1 MIVGNETEK
10 TNKQKYGGETVF
22 CDTRPKSLL
31 HQLGGDEGGYALT
44 PKIQW
49 MDVPVAVE
57 WLCHHIG
64 KWEGGSNNSSYAL
77 GEALVRAGKTPKE
90 LKDALYFFNQ
100 HRYHVFT
107 NFWKDGVCR
116 WRMTKHEGRDLQTT
130 YGKKGLARTIQD
142 NRFYIH
148 WRWDMDEYYAHA
160 MASIPEIRMNLLKQT
175 EGQNIQTMESMFQNC
190 EKFEK
195 RTGLLAEKV
204 EEGTVV
210 TKAINQL
217 MNELM
222 GVRLPPML
230 GCLFTG
236 EEHYSWSQKTVPGQF
251 MDGDEQVK
259 PIKAFSDW
267 KKDNIGANVLDP
279 QKYNETHAKM
289 NHAFMKSFLLWNAQ
303 AEKARKIE
311 DKVREAILT
320 ILEEEMEQDE

>member
-10 TNKQKYGGETVF
+10 TNKQKYDGETVF
-22 CDTRPKSLL
+22 CDTRSKSLL

-49 MDVPVAVE
+49 MDVPVAVQ

-64 KWEGGSNNSSYAL
+64 KWAGGSNNSSYSL
-77 GEALVRAGKTPKE
+77 GEAVVRAGKTPKE

-107 NFWKDGVCR
+107 SFWKDGVCR
-116 WRMTKHEGRDLQTT
+116 WRMTKHEGRDLQTA

-160 MASIPEIRMNLLKQT
+160 MASVPEIRMNLLKHT
-175 EGQNIQTMESMFQNC
+175 EGQNIQTMEMMLKNC
-190 EKFEK
+190 EKMQK
-195 RTGLLAEKV
+195 RHALQEAQIEDGKL
-204 EEGTVV
+204 V

-217 MNELM
+217 MYELM
-222 GVRLPPML
+222 GINLPSTV

-236 EEHYSWSQKTVPGQF
+236 QEHYSWSQKTVPGPHTVK
-251 MDGDEQVK
+251 DEHVN
-259 PIKAFSDW
+259 PIKAFSAW

-289 NHAFMKSFLLWNAQ
+289 NHAFMTCYLLWNQQ
-303 AEKARKIE
+303 AEKAKAIE
-311 DKVREAILT
+311 DKVREAILS
-320 ILEEEMEQDE
+320 ILEEEMKQDE